1 MANEKNKIK
10 ELVSDEDD
18 PTFELEALSPNIN
31 EGLEG
36 EVELESDAST
46 CGLPDRN
53 VDSTAR
59 NQSIAELR
67 SDLQARDKTI
77 GRLQHD
83 FALLRSKWLGL
94 KSEIK
99 AREAIAVNLS
109 QDIATLHET
118 VRRKDKLLKKR
129 DNTTRALKAEIRQRE
144 AAHRELARQHI
155 ELQRSLDES
164 RDDAADHDAALQ
176 AAQQEIEALRQQ
188 LDDERAAKVT
198 NASQDTALREL
209 QAQLSRTEQ
218 YADDLRIRLKDINE
232 SHENLGRDGERLTR
246 NLSRAT
252 ESNRQLTTDLVA
264 SKETIAHLQDEIDVL
279 RKAHEEEIRILRFEL
294 DEAQVTVAETG
305 NINSQLASDLV
316 DTRGYKDELERMLCD
331 NKEQSQQRIERLERD
346 LGKLARSA
354 EDYEQK
360 LESKSVA
367 INVLLGELTR
377 KSQHVEEIG
386 EIGDVSHDVDAQHS
400 EGIDDLDA
408 PDGAETGARRAGRER
423 DKITRVLIG
432 RIGDHVLRFPLFKDR
447 LTIGRTDDNDI
458 PLKLSY
464 ISRRH
469 AVLMTE
475 GDSTRVIDWGSKNG
489 VYVNS
494 KRVKEH
500 FLSSGDIVAVGN
512 AKFRYEERKKR
523 ES

>member
-1 MANEKNKIK
+1 MANDKNKIK

-18 PTFELEALSPNIN
+18 PTFELEALSPNIH
-31 EGLEG
+31 EELEG
-36 EVELESDAST
+36 EVERESDAST

-53 VDSTAR
+53 VDSTR
-59 NQSIAELR
+59 RKQSIAELR

-99 AREAIAVNLS
+99 AREEIAVNLS
-109 QDIATLHET
+109 QDIATLRET
-118 VRRKDKLLKKR
+118 ARRKDKLLKKR

-144 AAHRELARQHI
+144 AAHRELARQHT

-188 LDDERAAKVT
+188 VDDERAAKVT
-198 NASQDTALREL
+198 SASQDPALREL

-232 SHENLGRDGERLTR
+232 SHENLGRDRERLAR
-246 NLSRAT
+246 NLSLAT
-252 ESNRQLTTDLVA
+252 ESNRQLTTDLAA
-264 SKETIAHLQDEIDVL
+264 SKETIAHLQGEIDDL
-279 RKAHEEEIRILRFEL
+279 RKAHEQEIRILRFEL

-305 NINSQLASDLV
+305 DINSQLAADLV

-331 NKEQSQQRIERLERD
+331 NEEQSQQRIEKLERD

-377 KSQHVEEIG
+377 KSEHVE
-386 EIGDVSHDVDAQHS
+386 EIGDVSHDGDDHQS
-400 EGIDDLDA
+400 QGIDDPDA
-408 PDGAETGARRAGRER
+408 WDGAETGARKAGRER

-447 LTIGRTDDNDI
+447 LTIGRTEDNDI

>member
-1 MANEKNKIK
+1 MANEKKKIK

-18 PTFELEALSPNIN
+18 PTFELEALSSNNI
-31 EGLEG
+31 EESEG
-36 EVELESDAST
+36 EVERESDAST
-46 CGLPDRN
+46 CGLPDRD
-53 VDSTAR
+53 VDTPRNRST
-59 NQSIAELR
+59 AELR

-83 FALLRSKWLGL
+83 IALLRSKWLGL
-94 KSEIK
+94 KTEIQ

-109 QDIATLHET
+109 QDIVTLREM
-118 VRRKDKLLKKR
+118 VRRKDKLLKTR
-129 DNTTRALKAEIRQRE
+129 DNTMRALKAEIRERE
-144 AAHRELARQHI
+144 AAHRELALQNT

-164 RDDAADHDAALQ
+164 RDVAADHDAARQ

-188 LDDERAAKVT
+188 VDDERAAKVS
-198 NASQDTALREL
+198 NASQDPALREL

-232 SHENLGRDGERLTR
+232 SHENLGRDGERLAR
-246 NLSRAT
+246 NLSQAT
-252 ESNRQLTTDLVA
+252 ESNRQLTTDLAA
-264 SKETIAHLQDEIDVL
+264 STEAIAHLQDEIDDL
-279 RKAHEEEIRILRFEL
+279 RKAHEQEIRILRFEL
-294 DEAQVTVAETG
+294 DEAQVTVAETTD
-305 NINSQLASDLV
+305 INGQLASDLI
-316 DTRGYKDELERMLCD
+316 DTRGYKDELERMLSD
-331 NKEQSQQRIERLERD
+331 TEEQSQQRIEKLERD
-346 LGKLARSA
+346 MGKLARSA

-377 KSQHVEEIG
+377 KSEHVEEIG
-386 EIGDVSHDVDAQHS
+386 EIEDVFRDVDDQQS
-400 EGIDDLDA
+400 ERIDDIDA
-408 PDGAETGARRAGRER
+408 WDGAETGARRPEKER

-447 LTIGRTDDNDI
+447 LTIGRTEDNDI